1 MDEALDIKAIRDRLG
16 MTQAEF
22 AAAIGTDQ
30 GTVSTWESGKHKPGR
45 LARRAI
51 GKLLETSQ
59 AAA

>member
-1 MDEALDIKAIRDRLG
+1 MREPLDIKAIREGLG

-30 GTVSTWESGKHKPGR
+30 GTVSKWEGRKHKPGS

-51 GKLLETSQ
+51 QRLLEARE
-59 AAA
+59 AA